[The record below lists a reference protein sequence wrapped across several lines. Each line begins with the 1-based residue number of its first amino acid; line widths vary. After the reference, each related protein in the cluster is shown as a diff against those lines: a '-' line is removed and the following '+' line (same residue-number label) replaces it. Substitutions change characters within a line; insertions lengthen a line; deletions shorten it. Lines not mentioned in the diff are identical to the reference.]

1 MSTVQLCKFAGIKRS
16 SFYKWFKKL
25 SLSSFD
31 KDEDLIQQVFILKRG
46 KAGAR
51 KIRMFLIRDYGVI
64 FNLKKIR
71 RIMRKYNLKAQ
82 IRKKRPNHIF
92 LNNFKH
98 EVLPNIL
105 NQNFKV
111 EKAEKVYSTDITYL
125 NYNSGDKAY
134 LSAVKDLGSREIVQ
148 HSISKNIDVSLVI
161 NGLSIFLNNL
171 PIAKKKRM
179 IIHSD
184 QGAHYT
190 SQTYRSL
197 LKKNK
202 IKQSMSRRGNC
213 LDNAPIESFF
223 GHFKDELDYK
233 NCKTFEEL
241 KNQVDKYIN
250 YYNNDRP
257 QWGLKGKT
265 PVEHRGFIS

>member
-1 MSTVQLCKFAGIKRS
+1 M
-16 SFYKWFKKL
+16 
-25 SLSSFD
+25 
-31 KDEDLIQQVFILKRG
+31 DEDLVKQVFIRKQG

-71 RIMRKYNLKAQ
+71 RIMKKYSLKVQ
-82 IRKKRPNHIF
+82 IRKKRHNHIF

-105 NQNFKV
+105 NQNFNVK
-111 EKAEKVYSTDITYL
+111 KADKVYSTDITYL
-125 NYNSGDKAY
+125 NYNNGDKAY

-161 NGLSIFLNNL
+161 NGLSVFLNKL
-171 PIAKKKRM
+171 PVEKRKRI

-190 SQTYRSL
+190 SQTFDH
-197 LKKNK
+197 
-202 IKQSMSRRGNC
+202 C
-213 LDNAPIESFF
+213 
-223 GHFKDELDYK
+223 
-233 NCKTFEEL
+233 
-241 KNQVDKYIN
+241 
-250 YYNNDRP
+250 
-257 QWGLKGKT
+257 
-265 PVEHRGFIS
+265 